1 LDRTR
6 SEKHPPIQRIDATSL
21 LAPWVDEEVRRQA
34 ASTGYGNAFEAIRAH
49 VPWRPA
55 LTDDAGK
62 RLNST

>member
-1 LDRTR
+1 MPRNDNRTPLSNLDVR
-6 SEKHPPIQRIDATSL
+6 S
-21 LAPWVDEEVRRQA
+21 QA
-34 ASTGYGNAFEAIRAH
+34 VATGYDNAFEAIRAH